1 MRCPQTNDTCIGR
14 GRKKEPDAECRPM
27 LVNYLKTVGFCA
39 LFLHHFTNIRKEAGM
54 KIEAEGQTLRVSAV
68 EQLGAANANSFRDSV
83 RDSLEDA
90 QKNIDID
97 LSQTTF
103 LDSCGLGALVALQKT
118 ASGRQGMLRLL
129 NPQPPVEQILELTRM
144 DRILE

>member
-1 MRCPQTNDTCIGR
+1 
-14 GRKKEPDAECRPM
+14 
-27 LVNYLKTVGFCA
+27 
-39 LFLHHFTNIRKEAGM
+39 
-54 KIEAEGQTLRVSAV
+54 
-68 EQLGAANANSFRDSV
+68 V
-83 RDSLEDA
+83 RDSFEDA

-118 ASGRQGMLRLL
+118 ASDRQGTLRLL

-144 DRILE
+144 DRILEIVKS